1 MLGEMV
7 LHLLYLAN
15 SLESPAVCWRGRVV
29 LGAVAAA
36 SVEDT
41 SIRVSTVE
49 EEDGGGMRLEIGLM
63 LQLLSDVKAMVGS
76 LVLPPL
82 VLLFT
87 REELTTTGE

>member
-1 MLGEMV
+1 MV
-7 LHLLYLAN
+7 LG
-15 SLESPAVCWRGRVV
+15 P
-29 LGAVAAA
+29 VAAA

-63 LQLLSDVKAMVGS
+63 LLQLLSDVKAMVGS

-82 VLLFT
+82 QVLLFT
-87 REELTTTGE
+87 RELELTTTGV

>member
-1 MLGEMV
+1 M
-7 LHLLYLAN
+7 
-15 SLESPAVCWRGRVV
+15 V

-41 SIRVSTVE
+41 SIRVSIVE

>member
-1 MLGEMV
+1 MV
-7 LHLLYLAN
+7 F
-15 SLESPAVCWRGRVV
+15 
-29 LGAVAAA
+29 GAVAEG

-63 LQLLSDVKAMVGS
+63 LLLQLLSDVKAMVGS
-76 LVLPPL
+76 PVLPPL